1 MQNIA
6 SENSPSGEVFNY
18 LFFLFFLCVSYL
30 RGNFFVEILDSI
42 KKGFLSFTYE
52 NYFTVAHS
60 SRCSPAK
67 MLIVFWQNTHSKNK
81 VCLWLFSFLSYFLIR
96 LIRRFFFASYLAIFD
111 MVMNSLISVRHYFNR
126 MWFWYLFFYSIHLLI
141 HRNIIFRWLILC
153 VDVKQNSVPK
163 KIQNIFLYVVGT

>member
-6 SENSPSGEVFNY
+6 SENSPSGKVFNY

-67 MLIVFWQNTHSKNK
+67 MLIVFWQSTHSKNK
-81 VCLWLFSFLSYFLIR
+81 VCLWLFSFLSYFLIH
-96 LIRRFFFASYLAIFD
+96 LIRRFF
-111 MVMNSLISVRHYFNR
+111 SLLIWQYFICLQTQKSVRQYFNR
-126 MWFWYLFFYSIHLLI
+126 MWFWHLFFNNIHLLI

>member
-67 MLIVFWQNTHSKNK
+67 MLIVFWQSTHSKNK

-96 LIRRFFFASYLAIFD
+96 LIRRFFFCFLFGYIWYGYELINICETLLQSY
-111 MVMNSLISVRHYFNR
+111 V
-126 MWFWYLFFYSIHLLI
+126 
-141 HRNIIFRWLILC
+141 IL
-153 VDVKQNSVPK
+153 VF
-163 KIQNIFLYVVGT
+163 IFL